1 MTLGEKIYRL
11 RTERGLSQESFGE
24 SLGVSR
30 QSVSKW
36 ETGQS
41 VPELEKIVAISDM
54 FGVTTDYLLR
64 EDLEKIDWESSP
76 TEPEATGYDGEYS
89 RTYVSRRPHF
99 EYKSKKMI
107 GNLPLVHIHTGAGF
121 YRAKGVIA
129 IGNIA
134 EGALAIGFIAAGG
147 FALGLVSV
155 GLFAFATLAVGILAF
170 GSFAFGIITAGA
182 VSVGVFSMGA
192 LTFGQFAFGASAH
205 GAQVAVGDVA
215 RGNIALGYSQAVGN
229 YTQVSNRQPF
239 DYENACR
246 LIDEHVSPY
255 WSFFKTWAKA
265 MVKLF

>member
-1 MTLGEKIYRL
+1 MTLGEKIYIL
-11 RTERGLSQESFGE
+11 RTENGLSQEAFGD

-41 VPELEKIVAISDM
+41 IPELEKVVAISNF

-64 EDLEKIDWESSP
+64 EDFEREAE
-76 TEPEATGYDGEYS
+76 EPETAPYTAAHSVIYS
-89 RTYVSRRPHF
+89 SRKSHF
-99 EYKSKKMI
+99 EYKSKKMV
-107 GNLPLVHIHTGAGF
+107 GNLPLVHIHTGTGL

-134 EGALAIGFIAAGG
+134 EGVLALGFVAMGG
-147 FALGLVSV
+147 FSIGLVSI
-155 GLFAFATLAVGILAF
+155 GMLSLATFAVGILAF
-170 GSFAFGIITAGA
+170 GSFAFGIIAAGA
-182 VSVGVFSMGA
+182 VSVGIFSMGA
-192 LTFGQFAFGASAH
+192 LTFGQFAFGAYAR

-215 RGNIALGYSQAVGN
+215 RGNIALGYSQAAGT
-229 YTQVSNRQPF
+229 YTEVSNRQPF

-246 LIDEHVSPY
+246 LIDEHVAPY
-255 WSFFKTWAKA
+255 WSFFKTWAKN

>member
-1 MTLGEKIYRL
+1 MTLGEKIYML
-11 RTERGLSQESFGE
+11 RTENGLSQESFGD

-41 VPELEKIVAISDM
+41 VPELEKIVAISNL

-64 EDLEKIDWESSP
+64 DEIEGISWEGSQ
-76 TEPEATGYDGEYS
+76 TGPEGTVYGTGHNMV
-89 RTYVSRRPHF
+89 YVSRRSHF

-107 GNLPLVHIHTGAGF
+107 GNLPLVHIHTGAGL

-134 EGALAIGFIAAGG
+134 EGVLAIGLVAMGG
-147 FALGLVSV
+147 FALGLVSIGV
-155 GLFAFATLAVGILAF
+155 VALATLAAGIFAF

-182 VSVGVFSMGA
+182 ISVGIFSMGA

-205 GAQVAVGDVA
+205 GAQVAVGDMA
-215 RGNIALGYSQAVGN
+215 QGNIALGYSQAVGN

-239 DYENACR
+239 DYESACR
-246 LIDEHVSPY
+246 MIDEQVSPY
-255 WSFFKTWAKA
+255 WFFFKTWAKS

>member
-11 RTERGLSQESFGE
+11 RTESGLSQESFGD

-41 VPELEKIVAISDM
+41 VPELEKIVAISNL

-64 EDLEKIDWESSP
+64 DELEGVDWGDSQA
-76 TEPEATGYDGEYS
+76 EPQDMMNGSGRNTV
-89 RTYVSRRPHF
+89 YVFRRSHF

-107 GNLPLVHIHTGAGF
+107 GNLPLVHIHTGTGL

-134 EGALAIGFIAAGG
+134 EGVLAVGLVAMGGLAIGVVS
-147 FALGLVSV
+147 LGLV
-155 GLFAFATLAVGILAF
+155 AIATLAAGILAF
-170 GSFAFGIITAGA
+170 GSFAIGMITAGA
-182 VSVGVFSMGA
+182 ISVGIFSMGA
-192 LTFGQFAFGASAH
+192 LAFGQFAFGASAH

-215 RGNIALGYSQAVGN
+215 RGNIALGYSQALGN

-255 WSFFKTWAKA
+255 WFFFKSWAKS

>member
-11 RTERGLSQESFGE
+11 RTESGLSQEGFGD

-41 VPELEKIVAISDM
+41 VPELDKVVAISNL

-64 EDLEKIDWESSP
+64 DELEGLDRGDSQA
-76 TEPEATGYDGEYS
+76 EAQDMINGAGHNTV
-89 RTYVSRRPHF
+89 YVFRRFHY

-107 GNLPLVHIHTGAGF
+107 GNLPLVHIHTGTGL

-134 EGALAIGFIAAGG
+134 EGVLAIGFVAMGG
-147 FALGLVSV
+147 LAIGLLSLGLAAI
-155 GLFAFATLAVGILAF
+155 GTLAAGILAF
-170 GSFAFGIITAGA
+170 GSFAIGIITAGA
-182 VSVGVFSMGA
+182 ISVGIFSMGA

-215 RGNIALGYSQAVGN
+215 RGNIALGYSQAFGN

-255 WSFFKTWAKA
+255 WSFFKSWAKS

>member
-1 MTLGEKIYRL
+1 MTLGEKIYML
-11 RTERGLSQESFGE
+11 RTENGLSQESFGE

-41 VPELEKIVAISDM
+41 VPELEKVVAISNL

-64 EDLEKIDWESSP
+64 DELEGTDWDDLQPELERKIYGAGHN
-76 TEPEATGYDGEYS
+76 TI
-89 RTYVSRRPHF
+89 YVSRRSHF

-107 GNLPLVHIHTGAGF
+107 GNLPLVHIHTGAGL

-134 EGALAIGFIAAGG
+134 EGVLAIGFVAMGG
-147 FALGLVSV
+147 FALGLVSI
-155 GLFAFATLAVGILAF
+155 GLFAFATLAVGVFAL
-170 GSFAFGIITAGA
+170 GSFALGIITAGA
-182 VSVGVFSMGA
+182 VSVGIFSMGA
-192 LTFGQFAFGASAH
+192 LTIGQFAFGASAH

-229 YTQVSNRQPF
+229 YTQVSDRQPF
-239 DYENACR
+239 DYENAC
-246 LIDEHVSPY
+246 LVIDQHVSPY
-255 WSFFKTWAKA
+255 WSFFKTWAKS

>member
-1 MTLGEKIYRL
+1 MTLGEKIYTL
-11 RTERGLSQESFGE
+11 RTEHSLSQEAFGD

-41 VPELEKIVAISDM
+41 VPEIEKIVAISNL

-64 EDLEKIDWESSP
+64 EDLEREIKGQDAASYAAAHTAVYSS
-76 TEPEATGYDGEYS
+76 GRS
-89 RTYVSRRPHF
+89 HF
-99 EYKSKKMI
+99 EYKSKKII
-107 GNLPLVHIHTGAGF
+107 GNLPLIHIHTGIGL
-121 YRAKGVIA
+121 YRAKGIIA

-134 EGALAIGFIAAGG
+134 EGVLALGFVAMGG
-147 FALGLVSV
+147 IALGLVSI
-155 GLFAFATLAVGILAF
+155 GLFALATFAVGILAF

-182 VSVGVFSMGA
+182 VSVGIFSMGA
-192 LTFGQFAFGASAH
+192 TAFGQFAFGAYAR

-215 RGNIALGYSQAVGN
+215 RGNIALGYSQAVGT

-246 LIDEHVSPY
+246 LIDEHVAPH
-255 WSFFKTWAKA
+255 WSFFKTWAKN

>member
-1 MTLGEKIYRL
+1 MTLGEKIYML
-11 RTERGLSQESFGE
+11 RTERGFSQESLGD

-41 VPELEKIVAISDM
+41 VPELEKIVAISNL

-64 EDLEKIDWESSP
+64 DEFEGIDIGNSS
-76 TEPEATGYDGEYS
+76 TAPEGTVYS
-89 RTYVSRRPHF
+89 AGHNMVYVSRRFHF

-107 GNLPLVHIHTGAGF
+107 GNIPLVHIHTGAGL

-134 EGALAIGFIAAGG
+134 EGVLAIGFMAMGG
-147 FALGLVSV
+147 LALGLVSI
-155 GLFAFATLAVGILAF
+155 GLLAVATLAVGILAF
-170 GSFAFGIITAGA
+170 GSIAFGIITAGA
-182 VSVGVFSMGA
+182 VSVGIFSMGA
-192 LTFGQFAFGASAH
+192 LTFGQFAFRASAH

-239 DYENACR
+239 DYESACR
-246 LIDEHVSPY
+246 IIDEQVSPY
-255 WSFFKTWAKA
+255 WSFFKTWAKS

>member
-1 MTLGEKIYRL
+1 MTLGEKIYML
-11 RTERGLSQESFGE
+11 RTENGLSQESFGS

-41 VPELEKIVAISDM
+41 VPELEKIVAISNL

-64 EDLEKIDWESSP
+64 EELEGTI
-76 TEPEATGYDGEYS
+76 GEDVQTAAGGVVYGAGHN
-89 RTYVSRRPHF
+89 TLYVSRRFHV

-107 GNLPLVHIHTGAGF
+107 GNLPLVHIHTGAGL

-134 EGALAIGFIAAGG
+134 EGVLAIGFLAMGG

-155 GLFAFATLAVGILAF
+155 GLFAFATLAAGILAF
-170 GSFAFGIITAGA
+170 GSVAFGMITAGA
-182 VSVGVFSMGA
+182 VSVGIFSMGA

-229 YTQVSNRQPF
+229 YTQVSHRQPF

-255 WSFFKTWAKA
+255 WSFFKTWAKN
-265 MVKLF
+265 MVRLF